1 MIKFC
6 KRKKFFI
13 KTHFSKDTY
22 NFCGN
27 IELLTRK
34 VESIKEALK
43 DKHDSVQYAEMLFN
57 EVNRHMLILI
67 EKEYELIKENK
78 TYMLESIS
86 AEKFEKFSNTLAVHY
101 IPENK
106 REIFK
111 QQPEVSDMVNYTY
124 HYTMMKLMHDKSF
137 EKLNNV
143 NLNLI
148 QELEPLMQ
156 YKDIKNCVNAMQYL
170 MSKLYEMRDRMI
182 KMLKKDWCCL
192 YQRNRIAKC
201 VVLKNFRKVVHQ
213 MN

>member
-6 KRKKFFI
+6 KRRKFFI

-27 IELLTRK
+27 IVLLTLK
-34 VESIKEALK
+34 VESVMRALRE
-43 DKHDSVQYAEMLFN
+43 KHDSKAYAEMLFN

-67 EKEYELIKENK
+67 EKEYELVKENK
-78 TYMLESIS
+78 SYMLEDID
-86 AEKFEKFSNTLAVHY
+86 KNKLEKFSNMLAEHY
-101 IPENK
+101 VAESK
-106 REIFK
+106 REVFK
-111 QQPEVSDMVNYTY
+111 QQSEVSDMVNYTY

-170 MSKLYEMRDRMI
+170 MSKLYEMRNRI
-182 KMLKKDWCCL
+182 LETLKKDWCNL
-192 YQRNRIAKC
+192 YKRNRTTKYII
-201 VVLKNFRKVVHQ
+201 LKNFRKTVRQ